1 MQEKIDHV
9 TSLMLALFPLV
20 SKIDPKIGQVLKKS
34 GVQPFAALPWVMTWF
49 SHVLEDEQLSERF
62 FDFFLA
68 SPPWMPLYL
77 AASVIVFMGDNGLY
91 SCPCEFS
98 EVHNF
103 VSRFCS
109 KASLPWNRLIS
120 DSLSN
125 YTNFPPDS
133 FNAASYLPADSYL
146 LKYPY
151 SWVPANEVLSRQQ
164 HIVATIALAS
174 ATAVVVVGVG
184 IGFAYMSSFS
194 HIWGEQVLAL
204 LK

>member
-9 TSLMLALFPLV
+9 TSLMFALFPLV
-20 SKIDPKIGQVLKKS
+20 SKIDPKIGQTLKKS
-34 GVQPFAALPWVMTWF
+34 GIQPFAALPWVMTWF
-49 SHVLEDEQLSERF
+49 SHVLEDELLSERF

-109 KASLPWNRLIS
+109 KSSLPWNRLIG
-120 DSLSN
+120 DALTN
-125 YTNFPPDS
+125 YTYFPPECFD
-133 FNAASYLPADSYL
+133 AASYLPADSYL
-146 LKYPY
+146 LNYPY
-151 SWVPANEVLSRQQ
+151 PWVPANEVLAPRRYVSNLGMFS
-164 HIVATIALAS
+164 AAS
-174 ATAVVVVGVG
+174 AVLVVGLG
-184 IGFAYMSSFS
+184 FGFAYMSNFS
-194 HIWGEQVLAL
+194 HIWGEQID
-204 LK
+204 